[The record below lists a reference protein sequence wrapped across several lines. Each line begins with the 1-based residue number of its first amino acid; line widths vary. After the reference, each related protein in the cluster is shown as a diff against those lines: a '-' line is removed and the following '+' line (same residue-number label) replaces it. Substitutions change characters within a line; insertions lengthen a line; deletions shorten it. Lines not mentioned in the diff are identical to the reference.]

1 MERFSS
7 LTKKLYLSW
16 RIRQYMLLK
25 KIEQKRSRRKNCFT
39 LPRSVAGRIF
49 DVNHVGAVVRRTRQ
63 NVMQASFA
71 PLRGVAAEPTKV
83 VQFRGKRRS
92 SEATRQTSRESI

>member
-1 MERFSS
+1 
-7 LTKKLYLSW
+7 
-16 RIRQYMLLK
+16 MLLK
-25 KIEQKRSRRKNCFT
+25 EIEQKRSRIKNCFT

-71 PLRGVAAEPTKV
+71 PLRGVAINQRRLYSFEGNDALQKRLGKHQEKV
-83 VQFRGKRRS
+83 YDHSVNVHLCDL
-92 SEATRQTSRESI
+92 